1 MDGQDVDF
9 IWASFE
15 RAAAHFSNIG
25 EMKQIIKRTILQAQ
39 SIKELI
45 KMLQERSLTTGITVK
60 TDIRI
65 LINEIEHDLRKRKQ
79 R

>member
-1 MDGQDVDF
+1 MDGQDTES

-25 EMKQIIKRTILQAQ
+25 EMEQITKQTILQAQ

-45 KMLQERSLTTGITVK
+45 KMLQERSQTSRITLQ